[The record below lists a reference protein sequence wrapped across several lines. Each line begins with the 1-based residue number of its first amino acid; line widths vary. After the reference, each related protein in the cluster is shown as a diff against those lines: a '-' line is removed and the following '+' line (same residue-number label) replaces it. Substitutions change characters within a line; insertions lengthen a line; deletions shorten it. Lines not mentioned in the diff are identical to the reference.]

1 MREYTLHGAPLA
13 ARDRRP
19 KAKDTEKPQRPQ
31 NPRMASELGNKPGVK
46 ESVQM
51 DTQEQEKARLIAD
64 GVQAWKKLTE
74 KRVPDPTGTA
84 DATAAAHPPVA
95 RSSVGSNPSSAAEDS
110 VHEHPKCTDTSFT
123 TNSTGPKG
131 DAEEGRKCPFAS
143 TFGSMPT
150 AHPAIQRP
158 DSRTQRPNSLPTNL
172 EISVDPIQ
180 TPTASK
186 RKSADLSS
194 APPSAAGS
202 ASKCPIR
209 FLDHYSPEEVAQY
222 FETHKHEIPR
232 SHEVCVKRYQSN
244 AESIRSL
251 DAKYGSLVNM
261 IQGLGAKHQPLLPA
275 ENEEAKSASLHGKS
289 ILKIE
294 KWAEGVDYNPSTEAL
309 REPEEAPASN
319 PQPKQGDSRQSHFQR
334 PLRAV
339 RVGESPSRPWG
350 VSVPLPYRDDG
361 NGDEDGSAN
370 IQPEADGR
378 ASQISLLQE
387 KPTSRAGGAET
398 RRCKRRSN
406 DDKQPQMI
414 FTGPVFI
421 GYDPEQAAALLR
433 QSGLGGG
440 AEQS

>member
-1 MREYTLHGAPLA
+1 
-13 ARDRRP
+13 
-19 KAKDTEKPQRPQ
+19 
-31 NPRMASELGNKPGVK
+31 MASELGNKPGVK
-46 ESVQM
+46 ESEQM
-51 DTQEQEKARLIAD
+51 DTDEQEKARLIAE

-110 VHEHPKCTDTSFT
+110 VHEHSKRSDTSDT
-123 TNSTGPKG
+123 TNSTKAKG

-150 AHPAIQRP
+150 GHPAIQRP
-158 DSRTQRPNSLPTNL
+158 DSGTKRPTSPPT
-172 EISVDPIQ
+172 DHIQ
-180 TPTASK
+180 SPTASK
-186 RKSADLSS
+186 RRSADLSS

-244 AESIRSL
+244 SESIRQL

-275 ENEEAKSASLHGKS
+275 ENEETKSVSLLGKS
-289 ILKIE
+289 IQKIE
-294 KWAEGVDYNPSTEAL
+294 KWAEGVDYDPSSEAL
-309 REPEEAPASN
+309 GEPDAAPASN
-319 PQPKQGDSRQSHFQR
+319 PQLKQDDSRQSHFQR

-350 VSVPLPYRDDG
+350 VLVPLPYDDDG
-361 NGDEDGSAN
+361 KADEDGSAN
-370 IQPEADGR
+370 IQREAEGR
-378 ASQISLLQE
+378 ASQTSLLQE
-387 KPTSRAGGAET
+387 KPTSGADGAET
-398 RRCKRRSN
+398 RRGKRRTN

-433 QSGLGGG
+433 QSGLGGRP
-440 AEQS
+440 EQR

>member
-1 MREYTLHGAPLA
+1 
-13 ARDRRP
+13 
-19 KAKDTEKPQRPQ
+19 
-31 NPRMASELGNKPGVK
+31 MASELGDKPGVT
-46 ESVQM
+46 ESDQM
-51 DTQEQEKARLIAD
+51 DTGEQEKARLIAE

-74 KRVPDPTGTA
+74 KRVPDPTGAA
-84 DATAAAHPPVA
+84 DATATAHPPIPL
-95 RSSVGSNPSSAAEDS
+95 SSAGSNPSSAAEDS
-110 VHEHPKCTDTSFT
+110 GHDHQKRSDTSDT
-123 TNSTGPKG
+123 TNSTRQKG

-150 AHPAIQRP
+150 AHHALQQPESGIQHP
-158 DSRTQRPNSLPTNL
+158 DSLPAPPEVSIDPTQS
-172 EISVDPIQ
+172 
-180 TPTASK
+180 PTASK

-194 APPSAAGS
+194 APPSATGS

-244 AESIRSL
+244 AKSIRQL

-275 ENEEAKSASLHGKS
+275 ENEETKSHSLHGKS

-294 KWAEGVDYNPSTEAL
+294 KWAEGVDYNPSSEAL
-309 REPEEAPASN
+309 GEPDASN
-319 PQPKQGDSRQSHFQR
+319 PQPEQGESRQSHFQR

-350 VSVPLPYRDDG
+350 VSIPLPYDDG
-361 NGDEDGSAN
+361 GDDGSAN
-370 IQPEADGR
+370 IQPEAEGR
-378 ASQISLLQE
+378 ASQTSLLQE
-387 KPTSRAGGAET
+387 KSTSQAGEAET
-398 RRCKRRSN
+398 PRGNRRTN
-406 DDKQPQMI
+406 NDKQPQMI

-433 QSGLGGG
+433 QSALAGGLSGI
-440 AEQS
+440 EYMNI